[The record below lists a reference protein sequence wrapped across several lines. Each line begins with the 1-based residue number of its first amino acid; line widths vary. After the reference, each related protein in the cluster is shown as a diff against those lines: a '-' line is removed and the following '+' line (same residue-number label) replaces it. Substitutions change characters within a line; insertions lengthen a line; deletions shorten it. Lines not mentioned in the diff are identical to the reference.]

1 MMRRAER
8 VAAVLAVGMGLSAAH
23 AQSKP
28 SPPGLTGL
36 WETELSVAVSN
47 GDLDKAAAS
56 APAPPAG
63 APAVSSAP
71 SDAHES
77 GQGGPTPLELA
88 LFKRVQL
95 WQKPPYNPE
104 WEQKV
109 QDAQKRAPPPR
120 PAEVVKHCASDGFPS
135 LMESFAPDG
144 MLQVVV
150 TQAETLFL
158 FPGGEV
164 RQVYTDGR
172 KHPEPDDLWPT
183 LIGDS
188 IGHWAGA
195 ALMIDTIAR
204 KSGPDHRNPASGH
217 GRSERPGSLHGALA
231 IARCQHAAERAHDLR
246 PTALLT
252 PLADHDPLQAC
263 HGREPDDHH
272 ELHRERSGHDRQREA
287 DDRAAQGRDR
297 GLMVSEAA
305 FNA

>member
-1 MMRRAER
+1 MIRRAER

-47 GDLDKAAAS
+47 GDLDKPAAN

-63 APAVSSAP
+63 APAVSSAQ
-71 SDAHES
+71 SDALGS
-77 GQGGPTPLELA
+77 GPGGPTALEFA

-104 WEQKV
+104 WEQKA

-120 PAEVVKHCASDGFPS
+120 PAEVVKHCASDGFPGV
-135 LMESFAPDG
+135 MESFAPDG
-144 MLQVVV
+144 MFQVVIA
-150 TQAETLFL
+150 QAETLFL

-164 RQVYTDGR
+164 RQIYTDGR

-188 IGHWAGA
+188 VGHWAGA
-195 ALMIDTIAR
+195 TLVIDTIAR
-204 KSGPDHRNPASGH
+204 KAGPIAALPLPGMAVLSDQAHFT
-217 GRSERPGSLHGALA
+217 ERLRLLDANTL
-231 IARCQHAAERAHDLR
+231 QNDL
-246 PTALLT
+246 TI
-252 PLADHDPLQAC
+252 DDPQRFSHPWQITIRYKRVTDVNRMITTNC
-263 HGREPDDHH
+263 TEN
-272 ELHRERSGHDRQREA
+272 DRDTTVNGKQTIVPR
-287 DDRAAQGRDR
+287 
-297 GLMVSEAA
+297 
-305 FNA
+305 